1 MGQQFTDFA
10 LKGPP
15 ALAVAADAVVKVLLT
30 VPGFNVPPEKLDPLA
45 LRAGDLGLPTPAGVS
60 LISGFR

>member
-1 MGQQFTDFA
+1 
-10 LKGPP
+10 
-15 ALAVAADAVVKVLLT
+15 

-60 LISGFR
+60 LSSQVPMIDKPERPAALVGRRGR